1 MSKQPDVYHTA
12 PNHKQTEAQR
22 LADELDNEYTIGRIS
37 NHTGRKAAAELHRL
51 EAELERERMRLAAC
65 DVTACADTPETA
77 VKARQMHEDYK
88 GPAFE
93 SVARRVDECIKL
105 RAVNAQLLEALE
117 GLEKEFRR
125 IYPIYYSSEPWCHET
140 NVSLLMAQAVIT
152 KATGETK

>member
-105 RAVNAQLLEALE
+105 RAVNAQLLEALKYV
-117 GLEKEFRR
+117 LEDDD
-125 IYPIYYSSEPWCHET
+125 
-140 NVSLLMAQAVIT
+140 LLPRATAKTRAVVRVAIA